1 MRNKQRFVVDT
12 NVVVSAMLFPRSK
25 PRQAF
30 DKAINS
36 GKILISLSVRD
47 ELGEVITRAKFNR
60 YTSEEKRQQFFDHLI
75 EKAEMIEITE
85 TITACRDPK
94 DDKYLELAVNG
105 NAGFII
111 SGDNDL
117 LILSPFQGILILNPE
132 EFLQLNVI

>member
-30 DKAINS
+30 DRAINS
-36 GKILISLSVRD
+36 GKMLISLSVRD
-47 ELGEVITRAKFNR
+47 ELGEVISRAKFNR

-75 EKAEMIEITE
+75 EEAEMVEITE

-132 EFLQLNVI
+132 EFLQLNVV